1 MNRIRLVLLA
11 GTALA
16 AAGMLNA
23 QAMPGRVGAGGGDA
37 PRLGRMQQ
45 FLAVSLDLT
54 EAQQA
59 QAKEIFAAARASA
72 APLVAQLRSGRQEM
86 AAALKA
92 NQPDAELDRIASRQ
106 GVLLGQLAAIR
117 AKAQAKFYALLTP
130 AQRDKAEKLK
140 SLRGRR
146 AGRLG
151 GNPF

>member
-23 QAMPGRVGAGGGDA
+23 QAMPSRFGAGGGDA
-37 PRLGRMQQ
+37 PRFGRMQQ
-45 FLAVSLDLT
+45 FLAVYLDLT

-72 APLVAQLRSGRQEM
+72 APLVAQLRSGREEM
-86 AAALKA
+86 AAAVRA

-106 GVLLGQLAAIR
+106 GVLLGQLTAIR
-117 AKAQAKFYALLTP
+117 AKARAKLYALLTP
-130 AQRDKAEKLK
+130 AQQEKAEKLT

-146 AGRLG
+146 GAGLR
-151 GNPF
+151 GNAL